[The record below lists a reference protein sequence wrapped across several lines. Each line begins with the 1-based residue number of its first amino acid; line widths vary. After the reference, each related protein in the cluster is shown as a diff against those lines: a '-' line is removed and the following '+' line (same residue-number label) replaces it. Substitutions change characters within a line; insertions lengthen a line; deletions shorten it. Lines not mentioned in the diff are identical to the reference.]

1 MLDIKTSAV
10 VLALL
15 GVVVYETTSNSANK
29 AQMEK
34 QIDMLHERVRLLS
47 EAQTTTHDS
56 VMLETSNR
64 REAIGQLN
72 DPAVALKSQIDLWER
87 SDEWTI
93 YFRDNYCQKIVAKSE
108 AAAQKIYNGIS
119 RNYAKILWHDNK
131 VLEKYG
137 GAPWTLN
144 CIQTAQQNHNVA
156 ELEHAKTVHHNR
168 LDKQG
173 ARINASNKSIAANS
187 KNIDADENDIKSNR
201 ADFNES

>member
-34 QIDMLHERVRLLS
+34 QIDMLHDRVRLLS

-56 VMLETSNR
+56 VMLETNNR
-64 REAIGQLN
+64 REAFSQLN

-93 YFRDNYCQKIVAKSE
+93 YFRDNYCQKIVAKTE
-108 AAAQKIYNGIS
+108 ADAHKIYNGIS
-119 RNYAKILWHDNK
+119 KDYAKIIWHDQK
-131 VLEKYG
+131 VIAKYG
-137 GAPWTLN
+137 GEPWTLN
-144 CIQTAQQNHNVA
+144 CIQTAQRSHDIAQ
-156 ELEHAKTVHHNR
+156 LEHSNIRKRNR
-168 LDKQG
+168 LNKQG
-173 ARINASNKSIAANS
+173 ARITSANAAIDNNS
-187 KNIDADENDIKSNR
+187 KNIDADTNDIKSMKSSW
-201 ADFNES
+201 AES

>member
-15 GVVVYETTSNSANK
+15 GVVVYETTSNSAKK

-56 VMLETSNR
+56 IMLETNNR
-64 REAIGQLN
+64 REEFSQLN

-93 YFRDNYCQKIVAKSE
+93 YFRDNYCQKIVAKTE
-108 AAAQKIYNGIS
+108 ADAHKIYNGIS
-119 RNYAKILWHDNK
+119 KDYAKIIWHDQK
-131 VLEKYG
+131 VIENMEENHGLSTASKLPNEAMISHSLSTAILER
-137 GAPWTLN
+137 
-144 CIQTAQQNHNVA
+144 
-156 ELEHAKTVHHNR
+156 ETV
-168 LDKQG
+168 
-173 ARINASNKSIAANS
+173 
-187 KNIDADENDIKSNR
+187 
-201 ADFNES
+201 

>member
-29 AQMEK
+29 AEMEK

-64 REAIGQLN
+64 REAISQIN

-87 SDEWTI
+87 GDEWTV
-93 YFRDNYCQKIVAKSE
+93 YFRDHYCQKIVAHSFE
-108 AAAQKIYNGIS
+108 HAQNIYNGIS
-119 RNYAKILWHDNK
+119 GAYAKIL
-131 VLEKYG
+131 
-137 GAPWTLN
+137 
-144 CIQTAQQNHNVA
+144 
-156 ELEHAKTVHHNR
+156 
-168 LDKQG
+168 
-173 ARINASNKSIAANS
+173 
-187 KNIDADENDIKSNR
+187 
-201 ADFNES
+201 